1 MRTALKAWLPLA
13 TLATLVAG
21 MVGIVAH
28 QVLRQSANDPQ
39 IQLAEDWADQI
50 VSGTDVTRLSLGAFI
65 DPARSLAPFGIVYNQ
80 DGNIVASSV
89 SAPSTMAQP
98 GGVFDTVDASPNK
111 EARYTWQPASGER
124 YAAVLKRATISGV
137 SYYVLAGRN
146 LRTVETRINQVA
158 WIIVTSWALT
168 VVAVLVAQNMHL
180 VGRLARRRK

>member
-13 TLATLVAG
+13 TLATLIAG

-65 DPARSLAPFGIVYNQ
+65 DPARSLASFGIVYNQ

-98 GGVFDTVDASPNK
+98 SGVFDAVDAAANK

-124 YAAVLKRATISGV
+124 YAAVLKRATFDGT
-137 SYYVLAGRN
+137 SYYILAGRN
-146 LRTVETRINQVA
+146 LRAVDQRIHQTM
-158 WIIVTSWALT
+158 WIVGSSWAAT
-168 VVAVLVAQNMHL
+168 VVGVLVAQNMHL
-180 VGRLARRRK
+180 VGRIARRRN